1 MRVYL
6 KKALR
11 LFFFV
16 MMVVV
21 PVPVVALFP
30 KLERAMRRNLPA
42 ETLKKD

>member
-11 LFFFV
+11 LFFFLL
-16 MMVVV
+16 MVVI

-30 KLERAMRRNLPA
+30 KLERAMRRNLPT
-42 ETLKKD
+42 ETMKKN

>member
-16 MMVVV
+16 LMVVI

-30 KLERAMRRNLPA
+30 RLERAMRRNLPA
-42 ETLKKD
+42 ETMKKN

>member
-6 KKALR
+6 KKAVR

-16 MMVVV
+16 LLVVI

-30 KLERAMRRNLPA
+30 KLERAMRRNLPT
-42 ETLKKD
+42 ETMKKN